1 MVVFMAMIYYSRKIQ
16 SKISKD
22 KWCTGP
28 CSGEARC
35 KFLRALSQ
43 WTIMG
48 FDNACKMLPT
58 RKAH

>member
-1 MVVFMAMIYYSRKIQ
+1 MFRE
-16 SKISKD
+16 
-22 KWCTGP
+22 G
-28 CSGEARC
+28 RH
-35 KFLRALSQ
+35 KFLRVLSQ